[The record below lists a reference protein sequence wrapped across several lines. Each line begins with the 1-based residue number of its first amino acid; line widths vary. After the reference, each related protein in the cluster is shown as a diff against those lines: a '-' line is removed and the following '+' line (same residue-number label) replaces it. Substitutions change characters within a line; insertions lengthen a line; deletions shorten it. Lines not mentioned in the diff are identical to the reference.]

1 MRIERVEVAE
11 KTSKIKNIIRGIAL
25 LGSLMALFFGSAG
38 TFNWPEAWIFLF
50 LYAAA
55 VTGMVSWL
63 KKNDPD
69 LLKERMS
76 RRKDAKTWDKII
88 LVTYSVLVM
97 IMLAF
102 AGLDAVRY
110 QWTPVPLSVKISG
123 FLGFIPAYILIF
135 WTMTQN
141 PYLSEVV
148 RIQEERGHK
157 VCTTGP
163 YKYVRHPMYL
173 GVIIFI
179 LCLPLALGSFFAL
192 FFSAAIIL
200 VFFIRTALED
210 KTLQKELSGYK
221 EYAKEVRYR
230 LIPGVW

>member
-1 MRIERVEVAE
+1 MLKSAKMAE
-11 KTSKIKNIIRGIAL
+11 KETLKIKNIIRAIAL
-25 LGSLMALFFGSAG
+25 FGTLMASFFGPAG

-50 LYAAA
+50 LYAVS

-63 KKNDPD
+63 KKNAPD

-97 IMLAF
+97 LMLAI
-102 AGLDAVRY
+102 AGLDVGRY
-110 QWTPVPLSVKISG
+110 QWTHVPLLVKILG
-123 FLGFIPAYILIF
+123 FLGFIPAYMLVF

-141 PYLSEVV
+141 RYLSEVV
-148 RIQEERGHK
+148 RIQEERGHT

-163 YKYVRHPMYL
+163 YKYVRHPMYV
-173 GVIIFI
+173 GVVIFI
-179 LCLPLALGSFFAL
+179 LCLPLALGSFYAF
-192 FFSAAIIL
+192 FFSSLIIL
-200 VFFIRTALED
+200 VFLIRTSLED
-210 KTLQKELSGYK
+210 KTLHKELPGYQ
-221 EYAKEVRYR
+221 EYAEKVRYK

>member
-1 MRIERVEVAE
+1 LRLKRVEVLE
-11 KTSKIKNIIRGIAL
+11 ETSKIKNIIRGIAL

-38 TFNWPEAWIFLF
+38 TFNWPEAWLFLF
-50 LYAAA
+50 LYAVA
-55 VTGMVSWL
+55 VTGIVSWL
-63 KKNDPD
+63 KKNNPE

-97 IMLAF
+97 VMLAV

-110 QWTPVPLSVKISG
+110 QWTHVPLFVKISG
-123 FLGFIPAYILIF
+123 FLGFIPAYALIF

-163 YKYVRHPMYL
+163 YKYVRHPMYV

-179 LCLPLALGSFFAL
+179 LCLPPALGSFIAL
-192 FFSAAIIL
+192 FLSSPIII
-200 VFFIRTALED
+200 VFLIRTSLED
-210 KTLQKELSGYK
+210 KTLQKELPGYK
-221 EYAKEVRYR
+221 EYAEQIRYK